1 MKEVEMALHFLHSK
15 INVVE
20 QSNNES
26 HPLQQ
31 LTRPPHH
38 KAMTIDTGNKAIL
51 ESSSCC
57 NLEGE
62 FMSSARY
69 SLLVLVLLPMPTG
82 GALAAPTLDGCNSS
96 CGNLTFAYPFGIGQE
111 CFLNPDF
118 ELICHHGD
126 NTHPPSLF
134 LQGSS
139 LQVVEDI
146 VVRSS
151 DDYNVHGFGVNMS
164 DAIPVVLGVDVY
176 NYTWTSP
183 ESFLL
188 IDTTVKV
195 VGCDMVVYYENKSVP
210 LCTLT
215 CPNKTMTEADA
226 MMNCNG
232 TGCCKFSYMMNK
244 TMSFFQLQFVRSNET
259 VSHSVNS
266 SLWNS
271 IQLRLYS
278 PYLEWSID
286 QPSCSTANA
295 CQKANCSRLCGHV
308 SVPYPFGLEEGC
320 FARELF
326 HLNCTDAN
334 STLRFDDYNQVTDI
348 KVEEGV
354 VMIKH
359 DARGGADQE
368 FIAIHGEP
376 NLYDGSGDYSISVGW
391 AVANLTCPEAK
402 QNASGYACV
411 STNSNCVHV
420 NSTSGYVGY
429 RCNCSAGFQGNPYIQ
444 NGCTGGIAI
453 GLGGGIGILLLSLSV
468 TFLIRKKRSNRQR
481 QLRKKYFQKNQG
493 LLLEQLISS
502 DETATD
508 HSTKIFSL
516 EELKMATNNF
526 NQARVLGSGGH
537 GTVYKGILSD
547 KRVVAIKK
555 PNTIKKEEISQFIN
569 EVAILSRINHRN
581 IVKLFGCCL
590 ETDVPLLVY
599 DFVPNGSLNHI
610 IHADPNNREFSLSWA
625 NCLRI
630 ATETAGALYYLHS
643 AASISVFHRDVK
655 SSNILLDANYTAKV
669 SDFGSSRLI
678 SNDQTHV
685 STNIQGTF
693 GYLDPE
699 YYYTGRLN
707 EKSDMYSFG
716 IVLLELLLRK
726 QAIFKSG
733 SDSLQNLSIYF
744 LSEITV
750 RSIME
755 IAAPEVLEEATEDE
769 MNNVASIAQACL
781 RLRGEERP
789 TMKHVELALQSIR
802 DKGVRADSAADR
814 NHDIQPVQSKRYL
827 HRQAL
832 GVDVNNLANMPSAS
846 CYSLEQ
852 EFLLSANLAR

>member
-1 MKEVEMALHFLHSK
+1 
-15 INVVE
+15 
-20 QSNNES
+20 
-26 HPLQQ
+26 
-31 LTRPPHH
+31 
-38 KAMTIDTGNKAIL
+38 
-51 ESSSCC
+51 
-57 NLEGE
+57 
-62 FMSSARY
+62 
-69 SLLVLVLLPMPTG
+69 
-82 GALAAPTLDGCNSS
+82 
-96 CGNLTFAYPFGIGQE
+96 
-111 CFLNPDF
+111 
-118 ELICHHGD
+118 
-126 NTHPPSLF
+126 
-134 LQGSS
+134 
-139 LQVVEDI
+139 
-146 VVRSS
+146 
-151 DDYNVHGFGVNMS
+151 
-164 DAIPVVLGVDVY
+164 
-176 NYTWTSP
+176 
-183 ESFLL
+183 
-188 IDTTVKV
+188 
-195 VGCDMVVYYENKSVP
+195 
-210 LCTLT
+210 
-215 CPNKTMTEADA
+215 MTEAEA
-226 MMNCNG
+226 MMNCSG
-232 TGCCKFSYMMNK
+232 IGCCTSPVDTFIS
-244 TMSFFQLQFVRSNET
+244 SFDLQFVQHNSTKE
-259 VSHSVNS
+259 SHSNNS
-266 SLWNS
+266 SLWNK
-271 IQLRLYS
+271 IQFTLYS
-278 PYLEWSID
+278 ADLEWSIVD
-286 QPSCSTANA
+286 QTTCSSRAIGNQKSYACVSGNSSCRSTNLGYQCNCDSGFAGNPYIPEG
-295 CQKANCSRLCGHV
+295 CSHDKGYNPFPQRTDCSRSCGNI

-348 KVEEGV
+348 NVEEGFV
-354 VMIKH
+354 QIKH
-359 DARGGADQE
+359 AAGGYGDQE
-368 FIAIHGEP
+368 FMAIDGEP
-376 NLYDGSGDYSISVGW
+376 HLYDGPWEYSISIGW

-411 STNSNCVHV
+411 STNSNCVPM

-429 RCNCSAGFQGNPYIQ
+429 RCNCSPGFQGNPYIQ
-444 NGCTGGIAI
+444 NGCTDIDECQIPGICNNGTVCDNHMGGYVCTAAYFRHYHVLLGGIAI

-468 TFLIRKKRSNRQR
+468 TLLIRKKRSNRQM

-555 PNTIKKEEISQFIN
+555 PNTIKEEEISQFIN
-569 EVAILSRINHRN
+569 EVAILSRVNHRN

-630 ATETAGALYYLHS
+630 ATEAAGALYYLHS
-643 AASISVFHRDVK
+643 AASISVLHRDVK

-699 YYYTGRLN
+699 YYHTGRLN
-707 EKSDMYSFG
+707 EKSDVYSFG

-733 SDSLQNLSIYF
+733 SDSLKNLSIYF

-769 MNNVASIAQACL
+769 INTVASIAQACL

-802 DKGVRADSAADR
+802 DNGVRSDSAADR